1 MYAFRK
7 GGVAMNSINI
17 VDELGEMGIIVRVVE
32 LDSLLRWGF
41 VADVY
46 VEDYENLADF
56 CTRYQVCMVTLKGD
70 FVRLMVMEKG

>member
-17 VDELGEMGIIVRVVE
+17 VDELGEMGIIVRVVA

-46 VEDYENLADF
+46 VEDYGKLADF
-56 CTRYQVCMVTLKGD
+56 CARYQICMVTLKGD
-70 FVRLMVMEKG
+70 FVRLMVMENG

>member
-7 GGVAMNSINI
+7 GEIAMNSINI

-32 LDSLLRWGF
+32 LDPLLRWGF

-46 VEDYENLADF
+46 VEDYGNLADF
-56 CTRYQVCMVTLKGD
+56 CTRYRVCMVTLKGD